1 MTQAQSNKYDIFM
14 TKPAMAGLQPPLR
27 QNTFNMTNPIQ
38 FSAQPGAYERHLQ
51 RKYRNPLF
59 PAAQQ
64 QFLPAEVEQARQRDQ
79 QDLQAFM
86 EAFQETVKE
95 ASALSGSVDSEVVL
109 DLKEKLE
116 RLYITASGLAGD
128 LGTYQ
133 DALLKLI
140 RVCMQTIRNG
150 ASDDVV
156 ALRKLDEEDQART
169 VYFAMLESPL
179 VAELMRGDEIIQ
191 ADELVPTVLSL
202 DLGQLTTV
210 LALFE
215 PEYLQQLIGH
225 SREFVDSLPAEVQEQ
240 TQLAHKLAL
249 MEKTL
254 EGAQ

>member
-1 MTQAQSNKYDIFM
+1 MNFIQDQNQYMTDSI
-14 TKPAMAGLQPPLR
+14 
-27 QNTFNMTNPIQ
+27 TFSP
-38 FSAQPGAYERHLQ
+38 QPGAYERHMQ

-64 QFLPAEVEQARQRDQ
+64 QFLNAEIEQARQRDQ

-86 EAFQETVKE
+86 EEFQQTVTE
-95 ASALSGSVDSEVVL
+95 AATLSGSVESEIVL

-116 RLYITASGLAGD
+116 RLYVTSCGLAGD
-128 LGTYQ
+128 LNSFQ

-140 RVCMQTIRNG
+140 RVCMQTIRVG

-179 VAELMRGDEIIQ
+179 VAELMRGDEVIQ
-191 ADELVPTVLSL
+191 PDELVPTVLSL
-202 DLGQLTTV
+202 GTPQLVTV

-215 PEYLQQLIGH
+215 PEYLEQLILHTREFMAKLAPEVQQLSQAG
-225 SREFVDSLPAEVQEQ
+225 D
-240 TQLAHKLAL
+240 KLSL

>member
-1 MTQAQSNKYDIFM
+1 MK
-14 TKPAMAGLQPPLR
+14 
-27 QNTFNMTNPIQ
+27 NPVS
-38 FSAQPGAYERHLQ
+38 FSPFPGAYERHLQ
-51 RKYRNPLF
+51 RKYNNPLF
-59 PAAQQ
+59 PASQQ
-64 QFLPAEVEQARQRDQ
+64 HLLQAEVEQARQRDQ
-79 QDLQAFM
+79 QDLQAFL
-86 EAFQETVKE
+86 EAFQETVKQ
-95 ASALSGSVDSEVVL
+95 ASALTGSVDSEVVL

-116 RLYITASGLAGD
+116 RLYVTSSGLAGE

-140 RVCMQTIRNG
+140 RVCMQTIRSG
-150 ASDDVV
+150 ASDDVI

-179 VAELMRGDEIIQ
+179 VAELMRGDDIIQ

-202 DLGQLTTV
+202 NLGQLTTV

-215 PEYLQQLIGH
+215 PEYLEQLILQ
-225 SREFVDSLPAEVQEQ
+225 SREFIKTLPAEVQDQ
-240 TQLAHKLAL
+240 TQVEQKLAL